1 MLYFKRKIAS
11 HWKLL
16 LLIIGICA
24 VSLYCIIDLV
34 IWSDGYAVE
43 NLCCLDIFSFAG
55 FRGFTAVVLSI
66 VGLFLAYRVL
76 HGDFSYDILL
86 RFHNKSTL
94 YARQG
99 LCLLIL
105 SFLLAVVCMAIVGL
119 LSFRYAP
126 QSFYNWNSPWY
137 IWAASMQTRYYE
149 LHLVWISC
157 LIWLLASLL
166 LIPIGT
172 VIFARKDIY
181 LKGERTNAR

>member
-16 LLIIGICA
+16 LFMIGICA

-34 IWSDGYAVE
+34 IWSDGYAIE
-43 NLCCLDIFSFAG
+43 NLCYLDIFSFAG
-55 FRGFTAVVLSI
+55 FRGFTAVVLPI

-94 YARQG
+94 YSRQG

-105 SFLLAVVCMAIVGL
+105 SFLLSVVCMVIAGL

-126 QSFYNWNSPWY
+126 QGFYNWNALLEDGFAYLTANSCMKKRCRRLKRILELFRRY
-137 IWAASMQTRYYE
+137 AFYAAN
-149 LHLVWISC
+149 
-157 LIWLLASLL
+157 
-166 LIPIGT
+166 
-172 VIFARKDIY
+172 F
-181 LKGERTNAR
+181 

>member
-34 IWSDGYAVE
+34 IWSDGYAIE
-43 NLCCLDIFSFAG
+43 NLCYLDIFSFAG
-55 FRGFTAVVLSI
+55 FRGFTAVVLPI

-105 SFLLAVVCMAIVGL
+105 SFLLSVVCMVIAGL

-126 QSFYNWNSPWY
+126 QSFYNWNALPEDGFP
-137 IWAASMQTRYYE
+137 R
-149 LHLVWISC
+149 
-157 LIWLLASLL
+157 SLL
-166 LIPIGT
+166 PVRGP
-172 VIFARKDIY
+172 
-181 LKGERTNAR
+181 